1 MTTARMTLDRVT
13 TTAADMTDP
22 TADRTADHTRTTP
35 LAASTDVRSET
46 RSAAHRGLVAA
57 AGAVGAAFLA
67 SPCCVGPLIF
77 VAFGVGAGLASTFE
91 PLRPV
96 FTVLTVALLALGFY
110 VVYGQRPA
118 AADAACAP
126 DGTCAIP
133 RNRTR
138 DKLLLWIAT
147 VVAVAFLT
155 FPRWSVLLV

>member
-1 MTTARMTLDRVT
+1 M
-13 TTAADMTDP
+13 AA
-22 TADRTADHTRTTP
+22 HTGATP
-35 LAASTDVRSET
+35 LAASTDFRSNT
-46 RSAAHRGLVAA
+46 AARRGLAAA

-67 SPCCVGPLIF
+67 SLCCVEPLVF
-77 VAFGVGAGLASTFE
+77 VAFGVGASLASTFE

-110 VVYGQRPA
+110 VTYGKRPA

-126 DGTCAIP
+126 DGTCAVA

-147 VVAVAFLT
+147 IVAVAFLT